1 MLLQVISPLFTG
13 DLTLQ
18 HSSNRR
24 CFPQEVY
31 GWSSTHWVAQGWS
44 FSLRNFSVFS
54 WLNSRK
60 GNGTLLVLTP
70 GCSFQHGNYWFPGK
84 LYIAGAVK
92 TNIPRL
98 QFILVCTGERT
109 RGVAAWMI
117 SHDYNWK
124 TSKTWNIRCQKCG
137 AWCGPVILEQV
148 YTPCHTATTSS
159 HTILIFP
166 FPLAKWFVI

>member
-31 GWSSTHWVAQGWS
+31 GWTSAHQMAQGWCFSSRNYS
-44 FSLRNFSVFS
+44 FFS
-54 WLNSRK
+54 WLNSR
-60 GNGTLLVLTP
+60 NGTLLVFTP
-70 GCSFQHGNYWFPGK
+70 GCSFQHGNYWFPWEG
-84 LYIAGAVK
+84 LHCVCNEDQHSQASFY
-92 TNIPRL
+92 PRL
-98 QFILVCTGERT
+98 HRRENRHAVAWRT
-109 RGVAAWMI
+109 

-124 TSKTWNIRCQKCG
+124 TSKPQNIQCQKCG
-137 AWCGPVILEQV
+137 AWCSPVILEQV
-148 YTPCHTATTSS
+148 HTPCHTAMTSS

-166 FPLAKWFVI
+166 FPVAKWFVI